1 MSQAQIN
8 EKIADNLSEEI
19 EIVAL
24 GDPNHYEGTINT
36 HRIDLIKEL
45 VKKKDFKVI
54 VFESNTFGMY
64 HSYKRFLKS
73 KDPQDL
79 FNGMYANFKCQEL
92 VELFD
97 FVEEQNK
104 KGDSISIAGF
114 DSNYSGKTTMEYL
127 FPALDNYLIDK
138 KLLSKKE
145 QKEYYTNLKKSNIVN
160 LKVLFMNRGRI
171 VAELIPPTKK
181 ILSSLEKKGNKTQ
194 NEQFLQQQLQ
204 NIIQLR
210 DNRED
215 KNSMSFWNRRDYY
228 MLNNI
233 EFLRKEYPNQK
244 MILWGASGHFLKEP
258 SKVNTDFFKDE
269 KLVIIGNRLKER
281 YKEKYFF
288 VAYAAFSGKR
298 YVGIGNAKIDA
309 PKENTLE
316 YVALQKS
323 KEGKAESY
331 LMNFSSQLDIPQ
343 SEQKDK
349 INSRILGHQDT
360 EMEIQEVC
368 DAVIF
373 LNNCQPYT
381 KYKAK

>member
-54 VFESNTFGMY
+54 AFESNTFEMY
-64 HSYKRFLKS
+64 HSYKRFLQS
-73 KDPQDL
+73 KKPQDL
-79 FNGMYANFKCQEL
+79 FNGMYANFECQEL
-92 VELFD
+92 VALFD
-97 FVEEQNK
+97 FVEEQNA
-104 KGDSISIAGF
+104 KGDSIIITGF

-127 FPALDNYLIDK
+127 LPALDNYLVNEE
-138 KLLSKKE
+138 LLPKKE
-145 QKEYYTNLKKSNIVN
+145 KEKYYTNLEKSNIAN
-160 LKVLFMNRGRI
+160 LKVLFINGNKVI
-171 VAELIPPTKK
+171 SELLPPTKK
-181 ILSSLEKKGNKTQ
+181 IVASLEAKNNKTQ
-194 NEQFLQQQLQ
+194 DERFLLQQLY

-215 KNSMSFWNRRDYY
+215 KNSMGFWNRRDYY

-233 EFLRKEYPNQK
+233 EFLKKEYPNQK
-244 MILWGASGHFLKEP
+244 MILWGASGHLLKEP
-258 SKVNTDFFKDE
+258 KKIYYSSYQDSSFVN
-269 KLVIIGNRLKER
+269 IGVRLKEK
-281 YKEKYFF
+281 YQEKYFF
-288 VAYAAFSGKR
+288 VAYSAFSGKR

-323 KEGKAESY
+323 KEEKTESY

-343 SEQKDK
+343 TEQKDK